1 VRGAISPWRKE
12 HSDRIIVASKE
23 PTKEN
28 LMGFSFYSPRTDEYI
43 SQVEKITSLLED
55 TILPK
60 FNDIEEQSERASDEA
75 WEEAMN
81 QPATE
86 DCDPSDFVEAAVGAG
101 VSTYQILTGLRQGM
115 INFFVAAI
123 YQCFEQQLQEF
134 HSINPYRFSLLRVC
148 YKTDVKTWKEIH
160 RELRLVANT
169 AKHGKG
175 KSSEELRKIRR
186 DLFRP
191 PAGEPVSFD
200 PMFGN
205 QLYVTIHDLRHYRDL
220 IVNFWKEYTEI
231 LDKKEETFGSGGRSP

>member
-1 VRGAISPWRKE
+1 
-12 HSDRIIVASKE
+12 
-23 PTKEN
+23 
-28 LMGFSFYSPRTDEYI
+28 MGYSFYSPRTDDYI
-43 SQVEKITSLLED
+43 AQIEKITSLLED

-86 DCDPSDFVEAAVGAG
+86 DCDPSDFVDTAVGAG
-101 VSTYQILTGLRQGM
+101 VSTYQLLTGLRQGM

-134 HSINPYRFSLLRVC
+134 HSVNPYRFSLLRVC
-148 YKTDVKTWKEIH
+148 YKTDVTPWKEIH
-160 RELRLVANT
+160 EELRLVANT

-175 KSSEELRKIRR
+175 KSSQELRKIRP

-191 PAGEPVSFD
+191 PAGEAVSFD

-205 QLYVTIHDLRHYRDL
+205 QLYVTIQDLEHYCDL
-220 IVNFWKEYTEI
+220 IVKFWKKYTEV
-231 LDKKEETFGSGGRSP
+231 LDKKEESFGSGERNS

>member
-1 VRGAISPWRKE
+1 
-12 HSDRIIVASKE
+12 
-23 PTKEN
+23 
-28 LMGFSFYSPRTDEYI
+28 MGFSFYSPRTDEYI
-43 SQVEKITSLLED
+43 TQVEKIISLLED

-60 FNDIEEQSERASDEA
+60 FNDIEGQSERASDEA

-86 DCDPSDFVEAAVGAG
+86 DCDPSDFVDTAIGAG
-101 VSTYQILTGLRQGM
+101 VSTYQLLTGLRQGM
-115 INFFVAAI
+115 INFFVPAI

-134 HSINPYRFSLLRVC
+134 HSINPYRFSLLRVS
-148 YKTDVKTWKEIH
+148 YQTEVTTWKEIH
-160 RELRLVANT
+160 GELRLVANT

-175 KSSEELRKIRR
+175 KSSEGLRTIRP

-191 PAGEPVSFD
+191 PVGEPVSFD

-205 QLYVTIHDLRHYRDL
+205 QLYVTIQDLKHYRDL

-231 LDKKEETFGSGGRSP
+231 LDRKEEAFSSGGTNP